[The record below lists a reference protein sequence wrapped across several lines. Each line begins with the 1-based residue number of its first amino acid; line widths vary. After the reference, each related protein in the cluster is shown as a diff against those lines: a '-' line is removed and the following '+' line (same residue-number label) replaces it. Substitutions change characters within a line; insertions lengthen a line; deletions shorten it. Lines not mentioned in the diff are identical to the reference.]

1 MTNANDKSYDPI
13 FDTTFPAPAHSDNAA
28 DNMQSDPLK
37 NGMTE
42 SDAANNKAAADEIIT
57 EMQRKRSGGNKSAK
71 KAEAS
76 VKKGKDPFKIVLSV
90 AVVILAAVCIML
102 SVQVANLKKQV
113 NNFDV
118 TYIDKK
124 INELR
129 EEIEKSQTEL
139 ISDIGDAIG
148 EIRGQLSTQPTQ

>member
-13 FDTTFPAPAHSDNAA
+13 FDTTFPSTAHSDNEA
-28 DNMQSDPLK
+28 DNMQSDSLK

-42 SDAANNKAAADEIIT
+42 SDAADNKTAADEITT
-57 EMQRKRSGGNKSAK
+57 EMQRKRFGGNKSAK
-71 KAEAS
+71 KTGAS
-76 VKKGKDPFKIVLSV
+76 AKKGKDPFKIVLSV
-90 AVVILAAVCIML
+90 AVVLLAAVCIML

-148 EIRGQLSTQPTQ
+148 EIRGRISTQPAQ